1 MNNTLTLFDPL
12 NRYTVGFD
20 SLFDLLDRGNSTIK
34 YPPYNI
40 EKIDENNWTISLA
53 VAGFRPDDL
62 EVTVENNQLR
72 IFGEI
77 DSDETKEKNYVY
89 KGIASRN
96 FQLSWTLGQHVEV
109 ESATCEHGLLNV
121 NLIKRVPEELMP
133 RRIEIKS

>member
-1 MNNTLTLFDPL
+1 MNTSLTLFDPL

-40 EKIDENNWTISLA
+40 EKIDEHNWTISLA
-53 VAGFRPDDL
+53 VAGFKPEDL

-72 IFGEI
+72 ISGEQ
-77 DSDETKEKNYVY
+77 DSVGEKNYVY
-89 KGIASRN
+89 KGIANRN

-109 ESATCEHGLLNV
+109 DSATCEHGLLNV

-133 RRIEIKS
+133 RRIEIKA